1 MRKREFWESEEGL
14 QLAEL
19 WARDGED
26 DRAIARRMRVPER
39 TLLRWK
45 RAGGPLG
52 EALRRAATPRGRWRA
67 RCCTRP
73 PAMIS
78 R

>member
-52 EALRRAATPRGRWRA
+52 EGAPSRPQRRVGGGERAAAQGHRL
-67 RCCTRP
+67 
-73 PAMIS
+73 
-78 R
+78 

>member
-52 EALRRAATPRGRWRA
+52 EALLLFRAAHFRRL
-67 RCCTRP
+67 
-73 PAMIS
+73 S
-78 R
+78 RT